1 MRKIVV
7 RLFIALFLLL
17 IGLSVFLVLPP
28 VQTAIAKKVT
38 AVLNEDF
45 GTDIEVRK
53 VYISFWGSVSLR
65 DIYIADHHQ
74 DTLISVGR
82 LNTSL
87 LSVRNIKSM
96 INGKL
101 NFGDIDMQG
110 VYFHLKTYEGEE
122 STNLDNFV
130 AKLEGQDTTRT
141 KTSTFLLTTSEI
153 QLEDARFRITDSNA
167 KKPDIL
173 YFKEL
178 NAEVEDFK
186 IEGPEVDANVRQL
199 GFVADRGIRVENLK
213 TNFSYSLNQMDFK
226 ELSIE
231 TPRSSI
237 RGELSFLYQREDMS
251 DFLNKVKIKGSFS
264 NATIAFD
271 EVNVFYNE
279 FGGGRQ
285 VTFSSEVDGVLNRLH
300 TTNLRVTTDNTSIN
314 GDFDFKGLFSPDIPF
329 RIDADISWVSS
340 NYYQLTG
347 LLPNILGHALP
358 STLAKLGQFKASG
371 KAVITK
377 NAVKTDLELE
387 TELGKGSSKLELTDI
402 DDIDNASYT
411 GSISMTDFDLGEFIE
426 IEKLGKTSL
435 HVDVDGKG
443 FTKEN
448 LNTEIIGEVNSLAYN
463 AYHYKDIA
471 VAGVVK
477 DQLFDGSLVSM
488 DENLEMNFEGLA
500 DLSGEE
506 NQFDFRASITHADL
520 RALHFVSRDSISIF
534 SGDISMNISGNDVD
548 NLKGEIGFL
557 ETSYKNQNDNY
568 YFEDFK
574 IISVIDE
581 TGRVLTV
588 DSPEI
593 INGFMKGNFSFRE
606 LGKIVQNSVG
616 SIYTNYSPHDIM
628 PDQYV
633 DFNFFIN
640 SKIIEVFFPEIKL
653 GKNTYIKGEMIADEG
668 DFRLNFRSPNIDAF
682 GSKIENIDLQI
693 DNKNP
698 LFNTY
703 VEVGE
708 IHTGFY
714 DISNFNLI
722 NTTIKDTLLFRTE
735 FRGGDGGKDEYNLNF
750 YHTITPDNKSVIGF
764 KRSEIGF
771 KGNKWLLNK
780 DNNRQ
785 NRVVFNQT
793 LDTVTIEKVVMNHE
807 EEQINLQGKIIDSTY
822 KDLSVLFRNV
832 NLDKVTPDIDN
843 LSLKGLVN
851 GEFYVLQQRDNYF
864 PSSSLRID
872 NFTLNNIDL
881 GNFDVGIVGSQNL
894 SSYGIDAVIQK
905 GNSKVLDV
913 VGNVS
918 FDNNTPSM
926 DVEMKLSGL
935 NMTAFSKLGKDVISD
950 IRGYVSGDAHL
961 TGTFKKPDLSGQL
974 QLQDAGMKIPYLN
987 VDLDFAPN
995 TAVDLFGQTFKFD
1008 NVNLTD
1014 TKYKTTASLNGTITH
1029 NHFSDWYLDLGLD
1042 TGGKRFLALNTPET
1056 EEELFYG
1063 TGFINGEAQI
1073 YGLTDELTIKM
1084 FAATARGT
1092 SLKIPLDNEVTV
1104 GDASFINFIDKNG
1117 ETSFSSD
1124 ERELQSYKGLELEF
1138 DLDINPEAEVEIVID
1153 KELGSSLRGRGAGN
1167 ILLEINTNGKFRMWG
1182 DFTTYSGD
1190 YNFKYG
1196 GIIEKKFKVKPGGFM
1211 SWNGDPLRANVNL
1224 EAVYNLNANPAV
1236 LLDNNSVTR
1245 KIETD
1250 LIIKLNGELLQPDID
1265 FDIQFPGTN
1274 AVINSELQYKLDDK
1288 SKRELQALSLL
1299 SQGAFINN
1307 EINISGGGVA
1317 GNFIESGFS
1326 MLNDILNSGDGKFDI
1341 GLSYELGTRDPNLD
1355 FETRDR
1361 FGVTVSTQISDRI
1374 LLNGKIGVPIGGVAE
1389 TAVAGDVE
1397 VQILLNEDG
1406 TLRARIF
1413 NRENEIQQ
1421 WLADRIGYT
1430 QGAGLSYQVDFN
1442 TFRELLQKV
1451 FTPKEKKSR
1460 EASPKEATS
1469 AETMGNGLVRFGNKT
1484 SSGN

>member
-1 MRKIVV
+1 MV
-7 RLFIALFLLL
+7 
-17 IGLSVFLVLPP
+17 SVFLALPP
-28 VQTAIAKKVT
+28 VQTGIAKKVT
-38 AVLNEDF
+38 AALNEDF
-45 GTDIEVRK
+45 GTSIEIRR
-53 VYISFWGSVSLR
+53 VYISFFGSVSLR
-65 DIYIADHHQ
+65 DIYIADHHR

-87 LSVRNIKSM
+87 LSVRNVKSM
-96 INGKL
+96 IDGKL
-101 NFGDIDMQG
+101 NFGDIDMQE
-110 VYFHLKTYEGEE
+110 VYFHLKTYKGEDF
-122 STNLDNFV
+122 TNLDDFV
-130 AKLEGQDTTRT
+130 EKLEGPDTT
-141 KTSTFLLTTSEI
+141 KTGPSTFLLTTSEVR
-153 QLEDARFRITDSNA
+153 LEDARFRITDDNA
-167 KKPDIL
+167 EKPDIL
-173 YFKEL
+173 YFREL
-178 NAEVEDFK
+178 KADVEDFR
-186 IEGPEVDANVRQL
+186 IAGPEVDARVRQL
-199 GFVADRGIRVENLK
+199 GFVADRGIRVEKLE
-213 TNFSYSLNQMDFK
+213 TDFSYGLERMNF
-226 ELSIE
+226 ENLTIE

-237 RGELSFLYQREDMS
+237 KGELSFLYNREDFA
-251 DFLNKVKIKGSFS
+251 DFLNKVNVKGSFS
-264 NATIAFD
+264 DATIAFD

-279 FGGGRQ
+279 FGRGRR

-314 GDFDFKGLFSPDIPF
+314 GNFDFRGLFSSDIPF
-329 RIDADISWVSS
+329 RIDADISWLSS
-340 NYYQLTG
+340 SYYQLRG
-347 LLPNILGHALP
+347 LLPNILGNALP
-358 STLAKLGQFKASG
+358 SSLAKLGQLRARG
-371 KAVITK
+371 KAMITEK
-377 NAVKTDLELE
+377 TVRTDLELE
-387 TELGKGSSKLELTDI
+387 TELGNSLSKLELTDI

-411 GSISMTDFDLGEFIE
+411 GTISMTDFDLGEFIE
-426 IEKLGKTSL
+426 IDKLGKASL

-443 FTKEN
+443 FTEEN
-448 LNTEIIGEVNSLAYN
+448 LNTEIRGMVNSLVYN
-463 AYHYKDIA
+463 GYRYENVA

-477 DQLFDGSLVSM
+477 DQLFDGSLLSN
-488 DENLEMNFEGLA
+488 DENFEMSFEGLA

-520 RALHFVSRDSISIF
+520 HALRFVSRDSVSVF
-534 SGDISMNISGNDVD
+534 SGDISMNITGNDMD
-548 NLKGEIGFL
+548 NLKGEINFL
-557 ETSYKNQNDNY
+557 KTSYKNQNDEY

-616 SIYTNYSPHDIM
+616 SIYANYSPHEIL

-633 DFNFFIN
+633 EFNFFIN
-640 SKIIEVFFPEIKL
+640 SKIIEVFFPEVKL
-653 GKNTYIKGEMIADEG
+653 GRNTYVKGEMIADAG
-668 DFRLNFRSPNIDAF
+668 DFRFNFRSPNIDAF
-682 GSKIENIDLQI
+682 GSNIKNIDLQI

-714 DISNFNLI
+714 DVSDFNLI
-722 NTTIKDTLLFRTE
+722 NTTIKDTLFFRTE

-750 YHTITPDNKSVIGF
+750 YHTITPDNKSVVGF
-764 KRSEIGF
+764 KRSEVGF
-771 KGNKWLLNK
+771 KGNHWLLNK
-780 DNNRQ
+780 DNNRR
-785 NRVVFNQT
+785 NRVVFNKT
-793 LDTVTIEKVVMNHE
+793 LDTVTIETVVMNHG
-807 EEQINLQGKIIDSTY
+807 EEQINLQGKMIDSTY
-822 KDLSVLFRNV
+822 KDLSVHFRNV

-843 LSLKGLVN
+843 LSLKGLMN
-851 GEFYVLQQRDNYF
+851 GEFYVLQQRGNYF
-864 PSSSLRID
+864 PSSNLRID
-872 NFTLNNIDL
+872 DFTLNDITL
-881 GNFDVGIVGSQNL
+881 GNFDVGIVGNQNL

-905 GNSKVLDV
+905 GSSKVLDV
-913 VGNVS
+913 VGDVS
-918 FDNNTPSM
+918 FDNDKPSM
-926 DVEMKLSGL
+926 NVEMRLSGL
-935 NMTAFSKLGKDVISD
+935 DMAAFSRLGEEVISD
-950 IRGYVSGDAHL
+950 IRGLASGEARL
-961 TGTFKKPDLSGQL
+961 TGTFEKPDLSGQI
-974 QLQDAGMKIPYLN
+974 QLRDAGMKIPYLN
-987 VDLDFAPN
+987 VDLDFAPE
-995 TAVDLFGQTFKFD
+995 TSVELFGQTFKFD
-1008 NVNLTD
+1008 DITLTD
-1014 TKYKTTASLNGTITH
+1014 TRFKTRALLNGTITH
-1029 NHFSDWYLDLGLD
+1029 THFSDWYLDLGLD
-1042 TGGKRFLALNTPET
+1042 TKGQRFLALNTPET

-1084 FAATARGT
+1084 FATTAKGT

-1104 GDASFINFIDKNG
+1104 GDTSFINFIDKNG
-1117 ETSFSSD
+1117 ETTFATN
-1124 ERELQSYKGLELEF
+1124 ERELQDYKGLELEF
-1138 DLDINPEAEVEIVID
+1138 DLDINPDAEVEIVID

-1182 DFTTYSGD
+1182 DFTTFSGD

-1211 SWNGDPLRANVNL
+1211 SWNGDPLRANVDL

-1355 FETRDR
+1355 FETQDR

-1442 TFRELLQKV
+1442 TFRELLRKV
-1451 FTPKEKKSR
+1451 FTPKEENAVR
-1460 EASPKEATS
+1460 EPDPPEETS
-1469 AETMGNGLVRFGNKT
+1469 GTETMGNGLVRFGNK
-1484 SSGN
+1484 GNAGS